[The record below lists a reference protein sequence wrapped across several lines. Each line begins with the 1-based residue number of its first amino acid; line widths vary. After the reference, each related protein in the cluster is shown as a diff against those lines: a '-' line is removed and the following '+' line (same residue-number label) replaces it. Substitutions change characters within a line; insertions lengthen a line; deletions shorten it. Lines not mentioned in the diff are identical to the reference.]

1 MHRLDTDRTAL
12 LPYGWSPHVEAR
24 LGDAIAA
31 DPDRLTPGRVVRV
44 ERIACRVVT
53 ASGELLASADP
64 LPAVGDWVVVD
75 VGAAPAVRTIG
86 ERWSA
91 LTRLDPH
98 GDRVQVLAADVDL
111 VLITCPA
118 DRPSIARVER
128 ETVVAWGGGA
138 RPLVLVTKADLGAGT
153 LVADLS
159 RRLPRVEVL
168 PVAIPDLTGIDA
180 LARALAPD
188 RTAVVLGPSGAGK
201 STLVNALLDEHR
213 LATGDVRAEDARG
226 RHTTTTRELVAIPTG
241 GVVIDTPGIRS
252 VGLTA
257 ESGAGLELA
266 FSDIFELEAACRF
279 SDCRHEREPGCA
291 VQTALDSGALDS
303 ERYAGFRKL
312 DAELDAVIDA
322 GEEDRRSGHRW

>member
-1 MHRLDTDRTAL
+1 MSDDRAAL
-12 LPYGWSPHVEAR
+12 VPYGWSARVEAL
-24 LGDAIAA
+24 LGPLVDAE
-31 DPDRLTPGRVVRV
+31 PDRLVAGRVVRV

-53 ASGELLASADP
+53 ALGELLATGEP
-64 LPAVGDWVVVD
+64 LPAVGDWVAVTTGPD
-75 VGAAPAVRTIG
+75 PAVRAVAD
-86 ERWSA
+86 RWSV

-128 ETVVAWGGGA
+128 ETVVAWGSGA
-138 RPLVLVTKADLGAGT
+138 RPLVLVTKADLGATT
-153 LVADLS
+153 LVADLTQ
-159 RRLPRVEVL
+159 RLAGVEVL
-168 PVAIPDLTGIDA
+168 PVAVTDRTGIDA

-201 STLVNALLDEHR
+201 STLVNALLDEDR

-257 ESGAGLELA
+257 ESGAGLEVA
-266 FSDIFELEAACRF
+266 FADIFELEAACRF

-291 VQTALDSGALDS
+291 VQAALAAGRLHP

-312 DAELDAVIDA
+312 DAEIDAVIDA
-322 GEEDRRSGHRW
+322 AEEDRRGGRGR

>member
-1 MHRLDTDRTAL
+1 VNPLATHRTAL
-12 LPYGWSPHVEAR
+12 VPYGWSPRVEAL
-24 LGDAIAA
+24 LGDLVAA

-53 ASGELLASADP
+53 AAGELLATADT
-64 LPAVGDWVVVD
+64 LPAVGDWVAVD
-75 VGAAPAVRTIG
+75 TGTAPAVHAIA

-128 ETVVAWGGGA
+128 ETVVAWGSGA
-138 RPLVLVTKADLGAGT
+138 RPLVLVTKADLGAVT

-159 RRLPRVEVL
+159 HRLPGVVVL
-168 PVAIPDLTGIDA
+168 PVAIPERTGIDA

-201 STLVNALLDEHR
+201 STLVNALLDEER

-226 RHTTTTRELVAIPTG
+226 RHTTTARELVVIPTG

-257 ESGAGLELA
+257 ESAGGLELA
-266 FSDIFELEAACRF
+266 FADIFELEAACRF

-291 VQTALDSGALDS
+291 VRTALDTGALHP

-312 DAELDAVIDA
+312 DAEIDAVIDA
-322 GEEDRRSGHRW
+322 GEEERRAGRRR